1 MTFEEYQKFTETT
14 IVFPRVKERLI
25 YLTLGLAG
33 ESGEVA
39 EKVKK
44 ILRDKNGEMSEETK
58 KDLIKEV
65 GDVLWYISEL
75 SRELGFKLEDVA
87 KINMEKLQSRKD
99 RNQLHGDGDNR

>member
-1 MTFEEYQKFTETT
+1 MTFSEYQNFTKTT
-14 IVFPRVKERLI
+14 SI
-25 YLTLGLAG
+25 YKGEKKWIPLTLGLVG

-44 ILRDKNGEMSEETK
+44 ILRDKNGEISEETK
-58 KDLIKEV
+58 NDLIREI

-75 SRELGFKLEDVA
+75 SRELAFPLEDVA

-99 RNQLHGDGDNR
+99 RNKLHGEGDNR

>member
-1 MTFEEYQKFTETT
+1 MTFDEYQKFTATT
-14 IVFPRVKERLI
+14 SVYPVANRFIA
-25 YLTLGLAG
+25 LTLGLVG

-44 ILRDKNGEMSEETK
+44 ILRDKNGEISDETK
-58 KDLIKEV
+58 KDLIREI

-75 SRELGFKLEDVA
+75 SGELGFSLEDVA

-99 RNQLHGDGDNR
+99 RNKLHGEGDNR